1 MFSLTELG
9 KRLKEAREQQN
20 ISLED
25 LQKLTKIQK
34 RYLTG
39 IEEGNY
45 DLMPGKFYVR
55 AFIKQYC
62 EAVGLN
68 ADEIF
73 EEYKADI
80 PRSQNE
86 DIPEQLSRVKT
97 RKQEV
102 TAKQPSS
109 SKLLDLL
116 PTIIVVVVI
125 IGIAML
131 VWFFLQNHDT
141 DKPSDNATPKTG
153 AEIEQSDNAS
163 KDASAKSS
171 ATNTGTDDKKDKADK
186 ADKSE
191 DKKKT
196 DKKDDKKDE
205 QKDDATKEEPAK
217 DQTITEVQK
226 SGKTATLQLQNAD
239 AFKVEITSSND
250 TWLGVQNA
258 TGKSY
263 YNALLAKGTTQSFDF
278 SQEKEV
284 RFNIG
289 FSPGVQVKVNGKP
302 LALPFDP
309 SQKVQQK
316 ITIQYQP
323 TAAQ

>member
-1 MFSLTELG
+1 VFSLTELG

-171 ATNTGTDDKKDKADK
+171 ATNTGTDDKK
-186 ADKSE
+186 
-191 DKKKT
+191 KT